1 MAAPRC
7 GQGLEPGGCLM
18 GALSATTAP
27 RMAGGERTKSGRVGW
42 QGAVWGAIAVAVCAG
57 VALAAGVFGGGGAHP
72 VSLYQRT
79 MAVAGEYRCPVC
91 AGESVAASDAPE
103 AVEIKGLVQQWLADG
118 RSQAQI
124 RSYLVRDYG
133 TSILERPPTSGV
145 SVLVWALPGVAVAA
159 GLIGLGFGF
168 ARWRRANPVP
178 ADLAN
183 PVPADLANPVP
194 ADLADPDAEDVA
206 VVQQQVLFELEPVG
220 APEASG
226 RLGAFRRPSGARVRM
241 PARRMPARRMP
252 GRVSLA
258 AGMALVLLAAVLW
271 LVDRSAAPR
280 LPGDTITGGQ
290 NGTSAALQQASAL
303 ATTDPAAAL
312 AVYDE
317 VLATQPD
324 QPEALTDEGW
334 IYAEGGLV
342 DQAMARLDKAEK
354 VAPSYD
360 AAHFYR
366 ALVLLD
372 ERRPGPAAAEL
383 KWYLGHGPASTL
395 VAAAHAALEQA
406 EAKA

>member
-1 MAAPRC
+1 
-7 GQGLEPGGCLM
+7 M

-183 PVPADLANPVP
+183 PVPADLA
-194 ADLADPDAEDVA
+194 DPDAGVVRTRARRCAGGVRSPRGISSALGGPGEDA
-206 VVQQQVLFELEPVG
+206 GPKDAGQEDAGAGEPGGGDGPG
-220 APEASG
+220 APG
-226 RLGAFRRPSGARVRM
+226 RRFVAGGPLGRA
-241 PARRMPARRMP
+241 
-252 GRVSLA
+252 
-258 AGMALVLLAAVLW
+258 
-271 LVDRSAAPR
+271 
-280 LPGDTITGGQ
+280 
-290 NGTSAALQQASAL
+290 
-303 ATTDPAAAL
+303 PAA
-312 AVYDE
+312 
-317 VLATQPD
+317 
-324 QPEALTDEGW
+324 
-334 IYAEGGLV
+334 
-342 DQAMARLDKAEK
+342 R
-354 VAPSYD
+354 
-360 AAHFYR
+360 
-366 ALVLLD
+366 
-372 ERRPGPAAAEL
+372 
-383 KWYLGHGPASTL
+383 
-395 VAAAHAALEQA
+395 
-406 EAKA
+406 

>member
-1 MAAPRC
+1 
-7 GQGLEPGGCLM
+7 M
-18 GALSATTAP
+18 GALSAATAP
-27 RMAGGERTKSGRVGW
+27 RTAGGERATRERVRW
-42 QGAVWGAIAVAVCAG
+42 QGAVWGAIAIAICAG
-57 VALAAGVFGGGGAHP
+57 VALAAGVFGGGGGHP
-72 VSLYQRT
+72 PSLYQRT

-91 AGESVAASDAPE
+91 AGESVAVSDAPE
-103 AVEIKGLVQQWLADG
+103 AVEIKGLVQQWLSEG

-124 RSYLVRDYG
+124 RSYLERDYG

-178 ADLAN
+178 ANPVPAN
-183 PVPADLANPVP
+183 PVPANPVSANPVSANP
-194 ADLADPDAEDVA
+194 VSANPVWADLATPGTGDLAVA
-206 VVQQQVLFELEPVG
+206 QQQVLFELEPAG
-220 APEASG
+220 ALEVSG
-226 RLGAFRRPSGARVRM
+226 RLGAPRRSSGARTRV
-241 PARRMPARRMP
+241 PARRLP

-258 AGMALVLLAAVLW
+258 AGMVLVLLAAVLW
-271 LVDRSAAPR
+271 LVDRSSTPR

-290 NGTSAALQQASAL
+290 NGTTAALQQASAL

-334 IYAEGGLV
+334 IYAEGGFV
-342 DQAMARLDKAEK
+342 DQAMARLDRAEK
-354 VAPSYD
+354 VEPSYD

-372 ERRPGPAAAEL
+372 EHHPGPAAAEL

>member
-1 MAAPRC
+1 
-7 GQGLEPGGCLM
+7 M

-168 ARWRRANPVP
+168 ARWRR
-178 ADLAN
+178 AN

-354 VAPSYD
+354 VDPSYD

>member
-178 ADLAN
+178 ADLA
-183 PVPADLANPVP
+183 
-194 ADLADPDAEDVA
+194 DPDAEDVA

-354 VAPSYD
+354 VDPSYD

>member
-1 MAAPRC
+1 
-7 GQGLEPGGCLM
+7 M

-183 PVPADLANPVP
+183 PVPADLANP
-194 ADLADPDAEDVA
+194 DAEDVA

-226 RLGAFRRPSGARVRM
+226 RLGAFRRPSGARVRMPARRM

-354 VAPSYD
+354 VDPSYD

>member
-178 ADLAN
+178 ADLA
-183 PVPADLANPVP
+183 
-194 ADLADPDAEDVA
+194 DPDAEDVA

-226 RLGAFRRPSGARVRM
+226 RLGAFRRPSGARV
-241 PARRMPARRMP
+241 RMPARRMP

-354 VAPSYD
+354 VDPSYD

>member
-1 MAAPRC
+1 
-7 GQGLEPGGCLM
+7 M

-183 PVPADLANPVP
+183 PVPADLA
-194 ADLADPDAEDVA
+194 DPDAEDVA

-226 RLGAFRRPSGARVRM
+226 RLGAFRRPSGARVRMPARRM

-354 VAPSYD
+354 VDPSYD

>member
-1 MAAPRC
+1 
-7 GQGLEPGGCLM
+7 M

-226 RLGAFRRPSGARVRM
+226 RLGAFRRPSFRRPSGARVRM

-354 VAPSYD
+354 VDPSYD

>member
-183 PVPADLANPVP
+183 PVPADLA
-194 ADLADPDAEDVA
+194 DPDAEDVA

-354 VAPSYD
+354 VDPSYD

>member
-27 RMAGGERTKSGRVGW
+27 RMAGGERTKSGRVGG

-168 ARWRRANPVP
+168 ARWRR
-178 ADLAN
+178 AN

-354 VAPSYD
+354 VDPSYD

>member
-1 MAAPRC
+1 
-7 GQGLEPGGCLM
+7 M

-183 PVPADLANPVP
+183 PVPADLANP
-194 ADLADPDAEDVA
+194 DAEDVA

-354 VAPSYD
+354 VDPSYD

>member
-1 MAAPRC
+1 
-7 GQGLEPGGCLM
+7 M

-42 QGAVWGAIAVAVCAG
+42 QGAVWGAIAVAGCAG

-168 ARWRRANPVP
+168 ARWRR
-178 ADLAN
+178 AN

-354 VAPSYD
+354 VDPSYD

>member
-1 MAAPRC
+1 
-7 GQGLEPGGCLM
+7 M
-18 GALSATTAP
+18 GALSAATAP

-42 QGAVWGAIAVAVCAG
+42 QGAVWGAIAIAVCAG

-72 VSLYQRT
+72 PSLYQRT

-91 AGESVAASDAPE
+91 AGESVAVSDAPE
-103 AVEIKGLVQQWLADG
+103 AVEIKGLVQQWLAEG

-168 ARWRRANPVP
+168 ARWRRANPVSANP
-178 ADLAN
+178 VSANPVSADLAN
-183 PVPADLANPVP
+183 PDAGDLA
-194 ADLADPDAEDVA
+194 VA
-206 VVQQQVLFELEPVG
+206 QQQVLFELEPAG

-226 RLGAFRRPSGARVRM
+226 RLGAPRRSSGARTRI
-241 PARRMPARRMP
+241 PARRLP

-271 LVDRSAAPR
+271 LVDRSATPR

-290 NGTSAALQQASAL
+290 NSTSAALQQASAL

-334 IYAEGGLV
+334 IYAEGGFV
-342 DQAMARLDKAEK
+342 DQAMARLDRAEK
-354 VAPSYD
+354 VDPSYD

-372 ERRPGPAAAEL
+372 EHHPGPAAAEL

>member
-1 MAAPRC
+1 
-7 GQGLEPGGCLM
+7 M

-103 AVEIKGLVQQWLADG
+103 AGEIKGLVQQWLADG

-183 PVPADLANPVP
+183 PVPADLA
-194 ADLADPDAEDVA
+194 DPDAEDVA

-226 RLGAFRRPSGARVRM
+226 RLGAFRRPSGARVRMPARRM

-354 VAPSYD
+354 VDPSYD

-395 VAAAHAALEQA
+395 VDAAHAALEQA

>member
-1 MAAPRC
+1 
-7 GQGLEPGGCLM
+7 
-18 GALSATTAP
+18 
-27 RMAGGERTKSGRVGW
+27 
-42 QGAVWGAIAVAVCAG
+42 
-57 VALAAGVFGGGGAHP
+57 
-72 VSLYQRT
+72 

-91 AGESVAASDAPE
+91 AGESVAVSDAPE
-103 AVEIKGLVQQWLADG
+103 AVEIKGLVQQWLSEG

-124 RSYLVRDYG
+124 RSYLERDYG

-168 ARWRRANPVP
+168 ARWRRANPVSANP
-178 ADLAN
+178 VSANPVSADLAN
-183 PVPADLANPVP
+183 PDAGDLA
-194 ADLADPDAEDVA
+194 VA
-206 VVQQQVLFELEPVG
+206 QQQVLFELEPGG

-226 RLGAFRRPSGARVRM
+226 RLGAPRRSSGARTRM
-241 PARRMPARRMP
+241 PARRLP

-271 LVDRSAAPR
+271 LVDRSATPR

-290 NGTSAALQQASAL
+290 NSTSAALQQASAL

-334 IYAEGGLV
+334 IYAEGGFV
-342 DQAMARLDKAEK
+342 DQAMARLDRAEK
-354 VAPSYD
+354 VDPSYD

-372 ERRPGPAAAEL
+372 EHHPGPAAAEL

>member
-1 MAAPRC
+1 
-7 GQGLEPGGCLM
+7 M

-183 PVPADLANPVP
+183 PVPAD
-194 ADLADPDAEDVA
+194 DLADPDAEDVA

-226 RLGAFRRPSGARVRM
+226 RLGAFRRPSGARVRMPARRM

-354 VAPSYD
+354 VDPSYD

>member
-1 MAAPRC
+1 
-7 GQGLEPGGCLM
+7 M

-354 VAPSYD
+354 VDPSYD